1 MATPVVERNLP
12 LIREQISVAFGKSS
26 IVVKFVAVAVTLG
39 YVLSF
44 IRAAIPYLT
53 VTPGY
58 VMPPNFWIWTYMTH
72 CFVELHFWD
81 VVIDVAVLILCGKL
95 LEPLWGTLDMLLFFV
110 VVNVGVALLTSFLYI
125 LIYFI
130 SRHEMYLFHTHI
142 HGLPGYIAGFSVAVK
157 QVMPDHIL
165 ITSPLGKLRNTHIPL
180 LLLILSIVLRLVGAL
195 DGPYPFMFGWGIVV
209 SWVYLRFYQ
218 KHSNGNRGDM
228 AENFSFASFFP
239 SRLQPVVG
247 IFANTIFST
256 LVKMKICKKPQRKYD
271 VSSPTTITIT
281 LPGTD
286 PQDAERRRQLALKAL
301 NERLSKV
308 DQQPKWPSLVEEG
321 EFPKAPPSGHS
332 PGKEVKPEATA
343 GRDKYHHVTVKLPV
357 PDFKENLKHSGDSA
371 S

>member
-1 MATPVVERNLP
+1 
-12 LIREQISVAFGKSS
+12 
-26 IVVKFVAVAVTLG
+26 
-39 YVLSF
+39 
-44 IRAAIPYLT
+44 
-53 VTPGY
+53 
-58 VMPPNFWIWTYMTH
+58 
-72 CFVELHFWD
+72 
-81 VVIDVAVLILCGKL
+81 
-95 LEPLWGTLDMLLFFV
+95 MLLFFV

-343 GRDKYHHVTVKLPV
+343 VGCHLVACGDHPIGCHLVVPAIQSSAIWLWRPSSQVPSGCNSHTIRWHLIYFLCKTQFYPRSNSYSLVKV
-357 PDFKENLKHSGDSA
+357 GNNY
-371 S
+371 